1 MITLDGV
8 QYSFNGYG
16 EYHVLQIPP
25 VGFELQ
31 GRMQPLIK
39 DNGSNTLATGFKA
52 FAMKEN
58 VSDVVQVI

>member
-39 DNGSNTLATGFKA
+39 DNGSNTLATGFKRL
-52 FAMKEN
+52 
-58 VSDVVQVI
+58 Q